1 MEILVDRDGYE
12 QFMDVFEKLKNSMN
26 DIATSG
32 SEEYRNA
39 VGDGW
44 HDNFAYEELKRD
56 EKKVSAQIEKMIGE
70 KKQLKVIDNTLK
82 KDELINIGD
91 ILKIEVIYDKSD
103 VEVFEIK
110 LTGKYLPDLESNI
123 QEISLNSQMGRALY
137 LKNVHNKILYKI
149 HDEEVEIKVLEKNGN
164 IVN

>member
-26 DIATSG
+26 NIATFG

-44 HDNFAYEELKRD
+44 HDNFAYEELMRD
-56 EKKVSAQIEKMIGE
+56 EKKVSAQIEKMLGE
-70 KKQLKVIDNTLK
+70 KKHLKVIDNTLK

-91 ILKIEVIYDKSD
+91 ILKIEVIYDESD

-110 LTGKYLPDLESNI
+110 LTGKYLPDLESDI
-123 QEISLNSQMGRALY
+123 QEISLNSQMGKALFK
-137 LKNVHNKILYKI
+137 KNIYKDISYKI
-149 HDEEVEIKVLEKNGN
+149 HGNLAIIKVLEKNGK

>member
-12 QFMDVFEKLKNSMN
+12 QFMKVFEKLKDSMN
-26 DIATSG
+26 NIATSG
-32 SEEYRNA
+32 SEAYRDA

-44 HDNFAYEELKRD
+44 YDNFAYEELMRD
-56 EKKVSAQIEKMIGE
+56 EKKVDAQIKKMIDD
-70 KKQLKVIDNTLK
+70 KKNLKIIDNTLK

-91 ILKIEVIYDKSD
+91 VLKIEVIYDDTD
-103 VEVFEIK
+103 VEIFEIK

-123 QEISLNSQMGRALY
+123 QEISLNSQMGKALFK
-137 LKNVHNKILYKI
+137 KNIYKDISYKI
-149 HDEEVEIKVLEKNGN
+149 HGNLAIIKVLEKNGK

>member
-12 QFMDVFEKLKNSMN
+12 QFMNVFEKLKSSMN
-26 DIATSG
+26 NIATSG
-32 SEEYRNA
+32 SEAYRDA

-44 HDNFAYEELKRD
+44 HDNFAYEELMRD
-56 EKKVSAQIEKMIGE
+56 EKKVDAQIKKMIDD
-70 KKQLKVIDNTLK
+70 KKNLKIIDNTLK

-91 ILKIEVIYDKSD
+91 VLKIEVIYDDTD
-103 VEVFEIK
+103 VEIFEIK

-123 QEISLNSQMGRALY
+123 QEISLNSQMGKALFK
-137 LKNVHNKILYKI
+137 KNIYKDISYKI
-149 HDEEVEIKVLEKNGN
+149 HGNLAIIKVLEKNGK

>member
-26 DIATSG
+26 NIATSG

-44 HDNFAYEELKRD
+44 HDNFAYEELMRD
-56 EKKVSAQIEKMIGE
+56 EKKVSAQIEKMLGE

-110 LTGKYLPDLESNI
+110 LTGKYLPDLESDI

>member
-1 MEILVDRDGYE
+1 MEILVDRNGYE
-12 QFMDVFEKLKNSMN
+12 QFLSILNELKSSLEN
-26 DIATSG
+26 IASG
-32 SEEYRNA
+32 AAEVCRDA

-44 HDNFAYEELKRD
+44 HDNFAYDELMRD
-56 EKKVSAQIEKMIGE
+56 ERKVSAK
-70 KKQLKVIDNTLK
+70 LK
-82 KDELINIGD
+82 KMLLDGRNIKIIKDVNSNADTINIGD
-91 ILKIEVIYDKSD
+91 TLKVEVIYAEDD
-103 VEVFEIK
+103 IEVFEVK
-110 LTGKYLPDLESNI
+110 LTGKYLPDSESSI

>member
-1 MEILVDRDGYE
+1 MEILVDRNGYE
-12 QFMDVFEKLKNSMN
+12 QFLSILSELKERLEN
-26 DIATSG
+26 IESG
-32 SEEYRNA
+32 AAEVCRDA

-44 HDNFAYEELKRD
+44 HDNFAYDELMRD
-56 EKKVSAQIEKMIGE
+56 EIKVTAKLKKMLLDGRNI
-70 KKQLKVIDNTLK
+70 KVIEEVKASADM
-82 KDELINIGD
+82 INIGD
-91 ILKIEVIYDKSD
+91 VLKVEVIYAEDD
-103 VEVFEIK
+103 IEIFEVK
-110 LTGKYLPDLESNI
+110 LTGKYFPDSESPI

>member
-1 MEILVDRDGYE
+1 MEILVDRNGYE
-12 QFMDVFEKLKNSMN
+12 QFLSILNELKSSLEN
-26 DIATSG
+26 IASG
-32 SEEYRNA
+32 AVEVCRDA

-44 HDNFAYEELKRD
+44 HDNFAYDELMRD
-56 EKKVSAQIEKMIGE
+56 ERKVSAK
-70 KKQLKVIDNTLK
+70 LK
-82 KDELINIGD
+82 KMLLDGRNIKIIKDVKSNADTINIGD
-91 ILKIEVIYDKSD
+91 TLKVEVIYAEDD
-103 VEVFEIK
+103 IEVFEVK
-110 LTGKYLPDLESNI
+110 LTGKYLPDSESSI

>member
-1 MEILVDRDGYE
+1 MEILVDRNGYE
-12 QFMDVFEKLKNSMN
+12 QFLSILNELKSSLEN
-26 DIATSG
+26 IASG
-32 SEEYRNA
+32 SAEVCRDA

-44 HDNFAYEELKRD
+44 HDNFAYDELMRD
-56 EKKVSAQIEKMIGE
+56 ERKVSAK
-70 KKQLKVIDNTLK
+70 LK
-82 KDELINIGD
+82 KMLLDGRNIKIIKDVKSNADTINIGD
-91 ILKIEVIYDKSD
+91 TLKVEVIYAEDD
-103 VEVFEIK
+103 IEVFEVK
-110 LTGKYLPDLESNI
+110 LTGKYLPDSESSI

>member
-12 QFMDVFEKLKNSMN
+12 QFMNVFEKLKSSMN
-26 DIATSG
+26 NIATSG
-32 SEEYRNA
+32 SEAYRDA

-44 HDNFAYEELKRD
+44 HDNFAYEELMRD
-56 EKKVSAQIEKMIGE
+56 EKKVDAQIKKMIDD
-70 KKQLKVIDNTLK
+70 KKHLKIIDNTLK

-91 ILKIEVIYDKSD
+91 VLKIEVIYDDTD
-103 VEVFEIK
+103 VEIFEIK

-123 QEISLNSQMGRALY
+123 QEISLNSQMGKALFK
-137 LKNVHNKILYKI
+137 KNIYKDISYKI
-149 HDEEVEIKVLEKNGN
+149 HGNLAIIKVLEKNGK

>member
-1 MEILVDRDGYE
+1 MEILVDRNGYE
-12 QFMDVFEKLKNSMN
+12 QFLSILNELKSSLEN
-26 DIATSG
+26 IVSG
-32 SEEYRNA
+32 AAEVCRDA

-44 HDNFAYEELKRD
+44 HDNFAYDELMRD
-56 EKKVSAQIEKMIGE
+56 ERKVSAK
-70 KKQLKVIDNTLK
+70 LK
-82 KDELINIGD
+82 KMLLDGRNIKIIKDVKSNADTINIGD
-91 ILKIEVIYDKSD
+91 TLKVEVIYAEDD
-103 VEVFEIK
+103 IEVFEVK
-110 LTGKYLPDLESNI
+110 LTGKYLPDSESSI

>member
-1 MEILVDRDGYE
+1 MEILVDRNGYE
-12 QFMDVFEKLKNSMN
+12 QFLSILNELKSSLEN
-26 DIATSG
+26 IASG
-32 SEEYRNA
+32 AAEVCRDA

-44 HDNFAYEELKRD
+44 HDNFAYEELMRD
-56 EKKVSAQIEKMIGE
+56 EKKVSAQIEKMLGE

-91 ILKIEVIYDKSD
+91 ILKIEVIYDESD

-110 LTGKYLPDLESNI
+110 LTGKYLPDLESDI
-123 QEISLNSQMGRALY
+123 QEISLNSQMGKALFK
-137 LKNVHNKILYKI
+137 KNIYKDISYKI
-149 HDEEVEIKVLEKNGN
+149 HGNLAIIKVLEKNGK

>member
-12 QFMDVFEKLKNSMN
+12 QFMNVFEKLKNYMN
-26 DIATSG
+26 NIATSG
-32 SEEYRNA
+32 SEAYRDA

-44 HDNFAYEELKRD
+44 HDNFAYEELMRD
-56 EKKVSAQIEKMIGE
+56 EKKVDAQIKKMIDD
-70 KKQLKVIDNTLK
+70 KKHLKIIDNALK

-91 ILKIEVIYDKSD
+91 VLKIEVIYDDTD
-103 VEVFEIK
+103 VEIFEIK

-123 QEISLNSQMGRALY
+123 QEISLNSQMGKALFK
-137 LKNVHNKILYKI
+137 KNIYKDISYKI
-149 HDEEVEIKVLEKNGN
+149 HGNLAIIKVLEKNGK

>member
-1 MEILVDRDGYE
+1 MEILVDRNGYE
-12 QFMDVFEKLKNSMN
+12 QFLSILNELKSSLEN
-26 DIATSG
+26 IASG
-32 SEEYRNA
+32 AAEVGRDA

-44 HDNFAYEELKRD
+44 HDNFAYDELMRD
-56 EKKVSAQIEKMIGE
+56 ERKVSAK
-70 KKQLKVIDNTLK
+70 LK
-82 KDELINIGD
+82 KMLLDGRNIKIIKDVKSNADTINIGD
-91 ILKIEVIYDKSD
+91 TLKVEVIYAEDD
-103 VEVFEIK
+103 IEVFEVK
-110 LTGKYLPDLESNI
+110 LTGKYLPDSESSI

>member
-12 QFMDVFEKLKNSMN
+12 QFMKVFEKLKSSMN
-26 DIATSG
+26 NIATSG
-32 SEEYRNA
+32 SEAYRDA

-44 HDNFAYEELKRD
+44 HDNFAYEELMRD
-56 EKKVSAQIEKMIGE
+56 EKKVDAQIKKMIDD
-70 KKQLKVIDNTLK
+70 KKHLKIIDNTLK

-91 ILKIEVIYDKSD
+91 VLKIEVIYDDTD
-103 VEVFEIK
+103 VEIFEIK

-123 QEISLNSQMGRALY
+123 QEISLNSQMGKALFK
-137 LKNVHNKILYKI
+137 KNIYKDISYKI
-149 HDEEVEIKVLEKNGN
+149 HGNLAIIKVLEKNGK